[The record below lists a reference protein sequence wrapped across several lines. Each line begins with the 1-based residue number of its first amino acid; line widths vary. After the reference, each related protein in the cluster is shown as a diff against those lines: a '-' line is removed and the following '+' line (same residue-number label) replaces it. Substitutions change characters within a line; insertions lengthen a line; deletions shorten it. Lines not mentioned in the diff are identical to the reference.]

1 MTTPHERAR
10 SLIQAGD
17 LLRELSLGA
26 EVPESLRRQAE
37 TVLRHYP
44 SEQDFKLASEL
55 EERCREELELLADAH
70 GSLHP
75 VLVAWLMTG
84 TTLGIKLDSW

>member
-17 LLRELSLGA
+17 LMRKLSIDA
-26 EVPESLRRQAE
+26 DVPESIRRQAK
-37 TVLRHYP
+37 TALRHYP
-44 SEQDFKLASEL
+44 SEQDFQSTSEL
-55 EERCREELELLADAH
+55 EERCRQELELLADAH

-75 VLVAWLMTG
+75 VLVAWLATG